1 MYFVNSQIIRALVH
15 FLVAQGIAPAQLDT
29 LLATR
34 ARYLNESRYRFP
46 IEDYEQ
52 LMRYAEKTLQ
62 CDHIGL
68 KFGQSLKTQNWG
80 LLGHIALVSDSLA
93 KVLLHAQKL
102 NTTVR
107 NIGTITLHSD
117 TPNTDKSLSFLT
129 WQPSIKIQH
138 HMVDELFSSWL
149 SFAKHCSY
157 NTTELALEKV
167 QLTRTEPNSASLRAY
182 KAVFNCPIE
191 FSAAHNCLCFKSS
204 LLTNPLNS
212 ANKELENILAAQ
224 ASTLISEDDEIN
236 QLKAFI
242 TAHFPHIP
250 TVEQAASHLGF
261 KKRSFQR
268 YLSIQNCSYS
278 QLVDELRKYHAKLML
293 QQNISVLEIT
303 NRLGFCEQSAFQRA
317 FKRWYGCPPKKFL
330 TLKAFKQQ

>member
-1 MYFVNSQIIRALVH
+1 MYYVSSQIIRALVQ
-15 FLVAQGIAPAQLDT
+15 FLIAQGIAPASLDA

-34 ARYLNESRYRFP
+34 VRYLNESRYRFP

-52 LMRYAEKTLQ
+52 LMRYAEKSLH

-68 KFGQSLKTQNWG
+68 KFGQSLKTQSWG

-107 NIGTITLHSD
+107 NIGTISLRSD
-117 TPNTDKSLSFLT
+117 NSLSYLT
-129 WQPSIKIQH
+129 WQPSIKIAH

-149 SFAKHCSY
+149 SFAKHCCY

-167 QLTRTEPNSASLRAY
+167 QLTRAEPNPTSLRAY
-182 KAVFNCPIE
+182 KTVFNCPIE
-191 FSAAHNCLCFKSS
+191 FSASHNCLCFKSS
-204 LLTNPLNS
+204 LLTSPLHS
-212 ANKELENILAAQ
+212 ANKEIEYLLAAQ
-224 ASTLISEDDEIN
+224 ASTLVSEQDEIN

-242 TAHFPHIP
+242 TAHLPQVPSI
-250 TVEQAASHLGF
+250 EQAACHLGF
-261 KKRSFQR
+261 KKRSLQR
-268 YLSIQNCSYS
+268 YLRSQNCSYS
-278 QLVDELRKYHAKLML
+278 QLIDELRKYHAKLML
-293 QQNISVLEIT
+293 QQKVTLLEIT

-330 TLKAFKQQ
+330 ALKAFKQQ